1 MTTQVRINV
10 LTKSYPHKKFCLRI
24 KQFKNPF
31 DCIHSCNSITNK
43 CHCHKNICDRRKL
56 NYLN

>member
-24 KQFKNPF
+24 KQFK
-31 DCIHSCNSITNK
+31 
-43 CHCHKNICDRRKL
+43 KL
-56 NYLN
+56 NLIVYILATHLRINVTVIKILVTEEN